1 MTIKQFMGGCRSR
14 AVLLTM
20 LLLSVAVLLGTD
32 PAGGESNKSYQQ
44 QLQRSQQIPYSG
56 QNSAHQKK
64 KERIPQA
71 EERISQAK
79 DGMAKERHI
88 FKKRCIE
95 MVEQSEI
102 LGEKELIEAD
112 LNQNF
117 RNLAGC
123 YQYNVEEA
131 LSIKNDQDFLKK
143 LNEEQSTLREGLQHL
158 MQALQRSIA
167 KQRQE
172 KCYQEQFPSLGDTS
186 SIQTKKAMRMCRV
199 LNAGQEKVTT
209 RRGFGSLGIVAVV
222 GGVSFETAEQGCEFD
237 LLKNEE
243 EDATKRHNH
252 TYINYIITHILRDPE
267 DHYFPF
273 AIDDEVLR
281 TGERIQKRSSEYG
294 SHILYTLPGTLGGN
308 KGTFEIGVGM
318 NKNRGSIFHRMFR
331 KDMQDVLKNLKK
343 REEDGGTITH

>member
-1 MTIKQFMGGCRSR
+1 MTIKQFMCGYRSR

-20 LLLSVAVLLGTD
+20 LLPLGAVLLGAD
-32 PAGGESNKSYQQ
+32 PAEDKSYQQ
-44 QLQRSQQIPYSG
+44 QLQRSQHIPSSG
-56 QNSAHQKK
+56 QNSAQQKK
-64 KERIPQA
+64 KK
-71 EERISQAK
+71 RISQAK
-79 DGMAKERHI
+79 DGMAQERYI

-95 MVEQSEI
+95 MAEQSEI

-112 LNQNF
+112 LNKNF
-117 RNLAGC
+117 RNLAVC
-123 YQYNVEEA
+123 YQQNVEEV

-143 LNEEQSTLREGLQHL
+143 LNEEQYTLKKGLQHL

-172 KCYQEQFPSLGDTS
+172 KCYQEQFPSLGDAS
-186 SIQTKKAMRMCRV
+186 SIQTKKVMRIRSV

-209 RRGFGSLGIVAVV
+209 RHGFGSLGTRVATVKGLSV
-222 GGVSFETAEQGCEFD
+222 ATIEQGFARDVLEQ
-237 LLKNEE
+237 EG
-243 EDATKRHNH
+243 EDATKRHKYP
-252 TYINYIITHILRDPE
+252 YINYIINQILKDPA

-273 AIDDEVLR
+273 TIDDAVLGI
-281 TGERIQKRSSEYG
+281 GEQTKGRSEYG

-343 REEDGGTITH
+343 MVEDGGTIIR